1 MVDLLCQILLLW
13 SEMFDGWP
21 LPGLLGVEVCLILIV
36 SKTEDVGYIVFGT
49 LLYMVLVGS
58 CITSKP
64 FKVKSYE
71 PFS

>member
-1 MVDLLCQILLLW
+1 MVDLLYQILLLW
-13 SEMFDGWP
+13 SEMFDRWP
-21 LPGLLGVEVCLILIV
+21 LPGFLGVEVCLILIV